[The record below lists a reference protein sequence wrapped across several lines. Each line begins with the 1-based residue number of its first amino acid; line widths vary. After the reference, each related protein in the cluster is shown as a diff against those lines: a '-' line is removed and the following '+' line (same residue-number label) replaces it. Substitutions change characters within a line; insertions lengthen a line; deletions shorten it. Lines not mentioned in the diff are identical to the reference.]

1 MVQMVQMVQM
11 VSVVKAL
18 STKQSNKKSEQESQ
32 VVSNKPDTKAKWPV
46 VVRSSK
52 RSVSEATG
60 VARIVRMYGVESFV
74 IVGTR
79 LVIVNLEMDVTTN
92 LGIITDGR
100 DRVML
105 KMQIKGSAA
114 VRIALTSM
122 DTRER
127 SVVDS
132 RPNLFFQL
140 NYITKSSI
148 VLKISFSFNN

>member
-1 MVQMVQMVQM
+1 
-11 VSVVKAL
+11 
-18 STKQSNKKSEQESQ
+18 
-32 VVSNKPDTKAKWPV
+32 
-46 VVRSSK
+46 
-52 RSVSEATG
+52 
-60 VARIVRMYGVESFV
+60 MYGAESFV

>member
-1 MVQMVQMVQM
+1 M
-11 VSVVKAL
+11 
-18 STKQSNKKSEQESQ
+18 
-32 VVSNKPDTKAKWPV
+32 
-46 VVRSSK
+46 
-52 RSVSEATG
+52 SEATG

-132 RPNLFFQL
+132 RHPNLFFQL